1 MDSTRCP
8 HCGFA
13 CTATTATCPLCQS
26 SLIKENQGRLLLWAV
41 LIVELMAI
49 FVLNLAGKAHG

>member
-1 MDSTRCP
+1 MDSTPCP

-13 CTATTATCPLCQS
+13 CTVSAASCPLCQS

-49 FVLNLAGKAHG
+49 LVLNLAGKAQG